1 MDASHVIGAITEIF
15 SWIGLGATILLGL
28 AAIVARL
35 ADGTW
40 VPVRAFVLSDAEPPA
55 IRWFSAG
62 HEVGHAPLTPEVRR
76 AAGDADE
83 VDVFTN
89 PRRPGSVR
97 LHRHSPLPRL
107 LGWGAVAF
115 AALGIVSS
123 VTQLVLVA
131 LG

>member
-15 SWIGLGATILLGL
+15 SWIGLGAAIVLGL
-28 AAIVARL
+28 AAIVARM

-40 VPVRAFVLSDAEPPA
+40 VPVRAFVLPEAEPPA

-62 HEVGHAPLTPEVRR
+62 HEVGHALLTPEVRR

-97 LHRHSPLPRL
+97 LQQHSPLPRL

-115 AALGIVSS
+115 AALGIISS

-131 LG
+131 LR